1 MDKAEIRKTVD
12 GFLDNVREPLEKAL
26 QDGRVKPQEVNAILG
41 EIQREEGLP
50 ALGRSIAK
58 ETMNGGSGSDASDD
72 DLEALGADIAKMAN
86 GE

>member
-12 GFLDNVREPLEKAL
+12 DFLDNVREPLEKGLA
-26 QDGRVKPQEVNAILG
+26 DGTIKPAEVNAVLG

-50 ALGRSIAK
+50 ALGRTIAK
-58 ETMNGGSGSDASDD
+58 ETMGGGSGSDASEE

>member
-1 MDKAEIRKTVD
+1 MEKEQIRKCVD
-12 GFLDNVREPLEKAL
+12 DFLNDIREPLEKAL
-26 QDGRVKPQEVNAILG
+26 QEGRVKPSEINAILG
-41 EIQREEGLP
+41 EIQKEEGLP

-58 ETMNGGSGSDASDD
+58 EAMGGGAEASDD